1 MAGPCPD
8 VNTQFSPLPPP
19 PPKPNPEKNLKDPC
33 PEMIASFTSFHHANI
48 SGPYEQATGGTRTLK
63 QIDGT
68 PGDKNPAP
76 NAISMA
82 TSQGQLDAVVLTNQD
97 QSNTV
102 IQRLTKKSGEVITSW
117 LDIPKVD
124 NGVPNMTGFE
134 VSQSLIGLH
143 GLALA
148 VKESWMPGSY
158 GIPNRTYENQIMS
171 SAEAQNAL
179 MRAETVLAAYP
190 IF

>member
-1 MAGPCPD
+1 
-8 VNTQFSPLPPP
+8 
-19 PPKPNPEKNLKDPC
+19 
-33 PEMIASFTSFHHANI
+33 MIASFTSFHHANI
-48 SGPYEQATGGTRTLK
+48 SQPYEQATGGMRTLR

-76 NAISMA
+76 NAISMS
-82 TSQGQLDAVVLTNQD
+82 TSQGQLDAVILTNPD

-102 IQRLTKKSGEVITSW
+102 IQRLSKKSGEVVTSW
-117 LDIPKVD
+117 LEIPQVP
-124 NGVPNMTGFE
+124 NGVPNMSGFE

-143 GLALA
+143 GLALG
-148 VKESWMPGSY
+148 VKESWAPGSY
-158 GIPNRTYENQIMS
+158 GIPARSYENQIMS

-190 IF
+190 IL